1 MNNVSSLVP
10 TQINNTLNSVNLP
23 QAFGDQVKD
32 AAKQKIK
39 QVALGQLDKLRKEA
53 EDIIVKKTNLEVKHK
68 SNLNKLEQQYNP
80 KPPKEPLL
88 TEKEYNAAV
97 EAENISYELEKK
109 TLQEQYDKKQ
119 EQIQSIVKDPNLKYK
134 KKLEKFK
141 TKRQSRKNKSKAE
154 KAASRTA
161 LLKNIAKQVEPI
173 LSQTLL
179 NLISQLVVQNLGLQD
194 LVDQTNEIID
204 TAQTPAQLDQARV
217 TRNSAYNTLDSNEKV
232 LINVQNTLELIQLV
246 ISITEALIP
255 LLFINPTPPL
265 PLIKSLQDRVALLNR
280 IIGAIINLLDP
291 IVAYLNDLKNQLREV
306 DNKLDIE
313 TINSLPSLDR
323 LNNLLNTIKQPQNE
337 LYKGFKLVIK
347 EDNDPRTTVQG
358 VKRHYAVA
366 IDRSGVEVLKSQ
378 YSYTLE
384 PNILI
389 DQLKLVIDRQNL
401 QA

>member
-39 QVALGQLDKLRKEA
+39 QVALGQLDKLKKEA
-53 EDIIVKKTNLEVKHK
+53 EDIIVKKTNLEVKHR

-119 EQIQSIVKDPNLKYK
+119 EQIQSIVKDPNLGYK

-161 LLKNIAKQVEPI
+161 LLKNIAKQIEPI

-204 TAQTPAQLDQARV
+204 TAQTPTQLDQARV
-217 TRNSAYNTLDSNEKV
+217 TRNSAYNTLDSNEK
-232 LINVQNTLELIQLV
+232 IITNVQNTLELIQLV
-246 ISITEALIP
+246 ISIAEALIP
-255 LLFINPTPPL
+255 LLYINPTPPL
-265 PLIKSLQDRVALLNR
+265 PLIKSLEDRVALLNR

>member
-10 TQINNTLNSVNLP
+10 TQINNTLSSVNLP

-119 EQIQSIVKDPNLKYK
+119 EQIQSIVKDPNLGYK
-134 KKLEKFK
+134 KKLGKFK
-141 TKRQSRKNKSKAE
+141 TKRQSRASKSKAE
-154 KAASRTA
+154 KTASRKA
-161 LLKNIAKQVEPI
+161 LLSNISKQIEPI
-173 LSQTLL
+173 LAQTLL

-217 TRNSAYNTLDSNEKV
+217 TRNSAYNTLDSNEK
-232 LINVQNTLELIQLV
+232 IITNVQNTLELIQLV
-246 ISITEALIP
+246 ISIAEALIP
-255 LLFINPTPPL
+255 LLYINPTPPL
-265 PLIKSLQDRVALLNR
+265 PLIKSLEDRVALLNR
-280 IIGAIINLLDP
+280 ILGAIINLLDP

>member
-10 TQINNTLNSVNLP
+10 TQINNTLSSVNLP

-246 ISITEALIP
+246 ISIAEALIP

-280 IIGAIINLLDP
+280 ILGAIINLLDP

>member
-10 TQINNTLNSVNLP
+10 TQINNTLNNVNLP

-53 EDIIVKKTNLEVKHK
+53 EDIVIKKTNLEVKHK

-80 KPPKEPLL
+80 KPPKEPVL

-109 TLQEQYDKKQ
+109 VLQEQYDKKQ
-119 EQIQSIVKDPNLKYK
+119 EQIQSIVKDPNLGYK
-134 KKLEKFK
+134 KKLGKFK
-141 TKRQSRKNKSKAE
+141 TKRQSRASKSKAE
-154 KAASRTA
+154 KTASRKA
-161 LLKNIAKQVEPI
+161 LLSNISKQIEPI
-173 LSQTLL
+173 LAQTLL

-204 TAQTPAQLDQARV
+204 TAQTPTQLDQARV
-217 TRNSAYNTLDSNEKV
+217 TRNSAYNTLDSNEKI
-232 LINVQNTLELIQLV
+232 LTNVQNTLELIQLT
-246 ISITEALIP
+246 ISIAEALIP
-255 LLFINPTPPL
+255 LLYINPTPLL
-265 PLIKSLQDRVALLNR
+265 PLIKSLEDRVALLNR

-347 EDNDPRTTVQG
+347 EDNDPRTTIQG

>member
-39 QVALGQLDKLRKEA
+39 QVALGQLDKLKKEA
-53 EDIIVKKTNLEVKHK
+53 EDIIVKKTNLEVKHR

-119 EQIQSIVKDPNLKYK
+119 EQIQSIVKDPNLGYK

-161 LLKNIAKQVEPI
+161 LLKNIAKQIEPI

-204 TAQTPAQLDQARV
+204 TAQTPTQLDQARV
-217 TRNSAYNTLDSNEKV
+217 TRNSAYNTLDNNEKT
-232 LINVQNTLELIQLV
+232 LTSVQNTLELIQLT
-246 ISITEALIP
+246 ISIAEALIP

-280 IIGAIINLLDP
+280 ILGAIINLLDP
-291 IVAYLNDLKNQLREV
+291 VVAYLNDLKNQLREV

-347 EDNDPRTTVQG
+347 EDNDPRTTIQG

>member
-10 TQINNTLNSVNLP
+10 TQINNTLSSVNLP

-141 TKRQSRKNKSKAE
+141 TKRQSRASKSKAE
-154 KAASRTA
+154 KAASRKA

-280 IIGAIINLLDP
+280 ILGAIINLLDP

>member
-1 MNNVSSLVP
+1 
-10 TQINNTLNSVNLP
+10 
-23 QAFGDQVKD
+23 
-32 AAKQKIK
+32 
-39 QVALGQLDKLRKEA
+39 
-53 EDIIVKKTNLEVKHK
+53 
-68 SNLNKLEQQYNP
+68 
-80 KPPKEPLL
+80 
-88 TEKEYNAAV
+88 
-97 EAENISYELEKK
+97 
-109 TLQEQYDKKQ
+109 
-119 EQIQSIVKDPNLKYK
+119 
-134 KKLEKFK
+134 
-141 TKRQSRKNKSKAE
+141 
-154 KAASRTA
+154 
-161 LLKNIAKQVEPI
+161 
-173 LSQTLL
+173 
-179 NLISQLVVQNLGLQD
+179 
-194 LVDQTNEIID
+194 
-204 TAQTPAQLDQARV
+204 
-217 TRNSAYNTLDSNEKV
+217 V
-232 LINVQNTLELIQLV
+232 LFRSTNVQNTLELIQLT
-246 ISITEALIP
+246 ISIAEALIP

-280 IIGAIINLLDP
+280 ILGAIINLLDP
-291 IVAYLNDLKNQLREV
+291 VVAYLNDLKNQLREV

-347 EDNDPRTTVQG
+347 EDNDPRTTIQG

>member
-10 TQINNTLNSVNLP
+10 TQINNTLSSVNLP

-53 EDIIVKKTNLEVKHK
+53 EDIIVKKTNLEVKHR

-204 TAQTPAQLDQARV
+204 TAQTPVQLDQARV

-280 IIGAIINLLDP
+280 ILGAIINLLDP
-291 IVAYLNDLKNQLREV
+291 VVAYLNDLKNQLREV

>member
-10 TQINNTLNSVNLP
+10 TQINNTLSSVNLP

-280 IIGAIINLLDP
+280 ILGAIINLLDP